1 MFDVAQ
7 LLGRGFAGTRWTY
20 LFVALA
26 CGWLAFFGL
35 APLVL
40 LSLGFLS
47 LLFRD
52 GTSAQLLTRSL
63 VWGGLYAGGFHAWI
77 LRSDVGM
84 WCLGLLLR
92 GGLWCLL
99 PLPYLLARGHSADKS
114 RRFFPLLW
122 GLGLGLV
129 AVAQLSSPFGFDWE
143 CQVAALTDH
152 PFCLA
157 LLPWLGIPG
166 LTVLLGVIASLAAGR
181 AYKEKVI
188 ALALSVGWL
197 SISWAVY
204 SSEPSGLPA
213 GWPKIA
219 LLQTGWTQQEKWDEA
234 KIGEAKRRLAQLT
247 DLARRGG
254 AELVVWP
261 ETAWP
266 VNSLLSQP
274 REQGQIAEL
283 SRRLAVSILASSL
296 EKSSQGWTN
305 SVSLVTPEKGFSQ
318 TYHKRRLI
326 PIQEYL
332 PGPKAVEQAMRAAGW
347 VRASCHYKAGEQA
360 AIWSLQGMRY
370 APLICY
376 ETTVPSVSM
385 ALRDQVDVLL
395 VVTNGATLYS
405 DFAKEAHFRSAIL
418 RAIESKTPLFQASN
432 DGVTGVVDGRGVVLR
447 RLARGDRGPNVVMVG
462 FP

>member
-1 MFDVAQ
+1 MDDVAQ
-7 LLGRGFAGTRWTY
+7 LLRRAFTGTRWTC
-20 LFVALA
+20 LFAALV
-26 CGWLAFFGL
+26 CGWNAFFGF

-47 LLFRD
+47 FLFRD
-52 GTSAQLLTRSL
+52 GTSLQLLARGL
-63 VWGGLYAGGFHAWI
+63 VWGGLYAGVFHAWI

-99 PLPYLLARGHSADKS
+99 PLPYLLARRHFAQRARGL
-114 RRFFPLLW
+114 FPLCW

-129 AVAQLSSPFGFDWE
+129 AAAQLATPFGFDWE
-143 CQVAALTDH
+143 CHLTALTDY

-166 LTVLLGVIASLAAGR
+166 LTMLIGVICSLAAETARQAKGL
-181 AYKEKVI
+181 
-188 ALALSVGWL
+188 ALALLALWL
-197 SISWAVY
+197 GTSWWMF
-204 SSEPSGLPA
+204 SSQPAGLPESF
-213 GWPKIA
+213 PKIA
-219 LLQTGWTQQEKWDEA
+219 LIQTGWTQHEKWDAA
-234 KIGEAKRRLAQLT
+234 KVRQSKLRLGQLT
-247 DLARRGG
+247 DLARRSG

-266 VNSLLSQP
+266 VNGLLGKP
-274 REQGQIAEL
+274 REKSQISDL

-296 EKSSQGWTN
+296 EKPPQGWTN
-305 SVSLVTPEKGFSQ
+305 SVSLVTPEGEFSQ

-332 PGPKAVEQAMRAAGW
+332 PGPRFLEQAIRTAGW
-347 VRASCHYKAGEQA
+347 ARTSCHYTSGEQA
-360 AIWSLQGMRY
+360 AIWSLHGVRY

-376 ETTVPSVSM
+376 ETTVPWISQ
-385 ALRDQVDVLL
+385 ALRDEVDFFV

-405 DFAKEAHFRSAIL
+405 EFAKQTHFRSAIL
-418 RAIESKTPLFQASN
+418 RAIQARRPVLQASN

-447 RLARGDRGPNVVMVG
+447 RLPPGDRGPNVVMVESL
-462 FP
+462 